1 MGVGSP
7 KGLFYYVQIL
17 TVKEISNNM
26 LILIK

>member
-26 LILIK
+26 VIMIK